1 MEELQLSFR
10 EIGIQ
15 HYLFLSAIL
24 FSIGVLGV
32 LLRRNFI
39 IIFMSIE
46 LMLNAVNVLLAA
58 FSRFHGD
65 QSGQVFVFFIM
76 VVAAAEVAVGL

>member
-39 IIFMSIE
+39 IIFM
-46 LMLNAVNVLLAA
+46 
-58 FSRFHGD
+58 
-65 QSGQVFVFFIM
+65 
-76 VVAAAEVAVGL
+76 